1 MDAVSQLLAATWHDT
16 YDAIYGGDKVAEIN
30 AERHDPATLR
40 ARLDDAGSAFLVAET
55 QGMLSGLAF
64 ARREGDAV
72 KLHQLYVAVDA
83 QGNGIGAA
91 LFDAVLGRFA
101 DARRI
106 VLEVE
111 PQNTRAI
118 AFYERAGVVPAGRT
132 EACAGIDGIS
142 AIIMELA
149 LSG

>member
-16 YDAIYGGDKVAEIN
+16 YDAIYGADKVAEIN
-30 AERHDPATLR
+30 TGRHDPATLR

-55 QGMLSGLAF
+55 QGTLSGLAF
-64 ARREGDAV
+64 ARREG
-72 KLHQLYVAVDA
+72 
-83 QGNGIGAA
+83 
-91 LFDAVLGRFA
+91 DAVLGRFA

-111 PQNTRAI
+111 PQNTLAI
-118 AFYERAGVVPAGRT
+118 AFYERAGFVPVGRT

-149 LSG
+149 LSGR